1 MSIKKIGLALIITS
15 IITCTPTNNSFA
27 FNFMFKPSIGMDV
40 GSRIMPF
47 QDLYGKGHF
56 ANHYYH
62 VSPYVEAQLSNN
74 LSIQAGLEYS
84 DTRNKL
90 KQYHDLEYV
99 LGHSAY
105 TLTGDTNTLSFS
117 RVKGKFIG
125 LIVNNN
131 ILCTKH
137 NLPVELAFF
146 LGINMTKIYSSFI
159 DVAHANLT
167 DENYS
172 LKNLTT
178 IINSSNTII
187 PKLGLQIKYNF
198 QTNNKI
204 NFKLGYY
211 WQKTSSIK
219 TSKTQIDPR
228 FAMPET
234 FTIKP
239 KNSSLLTIGFSYFL

>member
-1 MSIKKIGLALIITS
+1 MSIKKTAIALITTS
-15 IITCTPTNNSFA
+15 IIICTPVNNSFA
-27 FNFMFKPSIGMDV
+27 SNFMFKPSIGMDV

-56 ANHYYH
+56 ADHYYH

-84 DTRNKL
+84 DTRKVL
-90 KQYHDLEYV
+90 KQYAENQLV
-99 LGHSAY
+99 LGNSLY
-105 TLTGDTNTLSFS
+105 TLDGDTNTLSFS

-125 LIVNNN
+125 LILNSN
-131 ILCTKH
+131 ILCNKH

-146 LGINMTKIYSSFI
+146 IGINMTKIYSSFI
-159 DVAHANLT
+159 NVTDANLT
-167 DENYS
+167 DEDYS

-187 PKLGLQIKYNF
+187 PKLGLQLKYNF
-198 QTNNKI
+198 KTNNKI

-211 WQKTSSIK
+211 WEKTSSIK
-219 TSKTQIDPR
+219 ISQLYEN
-228 FAMPET
+228 ET
-234 FTIKP
+234 FVIKP